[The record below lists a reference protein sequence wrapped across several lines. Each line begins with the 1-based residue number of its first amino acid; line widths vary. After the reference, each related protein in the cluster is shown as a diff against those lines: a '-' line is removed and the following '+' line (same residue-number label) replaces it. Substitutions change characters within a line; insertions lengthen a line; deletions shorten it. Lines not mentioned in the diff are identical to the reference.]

1 MLNISMKKVLVFC
14 LAIFLLAAALNQ
26 GIDITGWFVKASS
39 TIVSIARTV
48 IKEVLSLIVK
58 VL

>member
-1 MLNISMKKVLVFC
+1 MKKVLVFC

>member
-1 MLNISMKKVLVFC
+1 MLSISMKKVLVFC
-14 LAIFLLAAALNQ
+14 LAIFLLAAALSQ
-26 GIDITGWFVKASS
+26 GIDITGWFVKVSS
-39 TIVSIARTV
+39 AIVSIARTV